1 MDLEIQIQSIV
12 FSFVFGLFLSLI
24 YNLFYFF
31 LYNNFL
37 ILKILSNIIYSISM
51 SLLYF
56 NINYLINSGIIHPY
70 FIFLIIIGFILG
82 NFKTRI
88 IRRESKKNE
97 RA

>member
-70 FIFLIIIGFILG
+70 FILLIIIGFILG

-97 RA
+97 RT